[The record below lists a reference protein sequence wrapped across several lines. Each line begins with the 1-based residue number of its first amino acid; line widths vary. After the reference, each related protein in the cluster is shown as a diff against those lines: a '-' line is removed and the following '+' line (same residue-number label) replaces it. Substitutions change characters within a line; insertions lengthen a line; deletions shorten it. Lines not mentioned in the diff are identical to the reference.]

1 MAVSPVPTPSTTPH
15 SMMSCH
21 NCVMARETMR
31 PAAIS
36 ASAAIMT
43 RLSPKRFMNAAAN
56 GPNNPNSRMR
66 NASAVEMASLLQP
79 NSCCSGTII
88 TPGAPMAAA
97 VTSMV
102 RNVTAT
108 TTQP

>member
-1 MAVSPVPTPSTTPH
+1 
-15 SMMSCH
+15 MSCH
-21 NCVMARETMR
+21 SRVISSEARR

-36 ASAAIMT
+36 ASATIMT
-43 RLSPKRFMNAAAN
+43 RRKPKRFMNAAAN
-56 GPNNPNSRMR
+56 GPNSPNNRMR
-66 NASAVEMASLLQP
+66 IASAVEMASLLQP
-79 NSCCSGTII
+79 NSRWSGTII
-88 TPGAPMAAA
+88 TPGALIAAA